1 MALVKGSDVLIQID
15 NGTEP
20 VPIGCARSITF
31 DIQRDF
37 IDTSI
42 TGQGIWQTSVPAAGS
57 FSATIEGLVFL
68 AADDD
73 DKIQMNF
80 FYQSLINGVLV
91 TCTFIDDDMS
101 GNQLEKFFTGYIE
114 SITEIGSFDNMVTF
128 SATIKGQGAPSIA
141 YA

>member
-80 FYQSLINGVLV
+80 FYQSLINGILV

-114 SITEIGSFDNMVTF
+114 SITETGSFDNMVTF
-128 SATIKGQGAPSIA
+128 SATIKGQGTPSIA

>member
-1 MALVKGSDVLIQID
+1 MGLVKGSDVLIQMN
-15 NGTEP
+15 NGTEL

-42 TGQGIWQTSVPAAGS
+42 TGQGIWQTSIPAAGS

-73 DKIQMNF
+73 EKIQMNF
-80 FYQSLINGVLV
+80 FYQNIISGATVAV
-91 TCTFIDDDMS
+91 SFIDDDMS
-101 GNQLEKFFTGYIE
+101 GNQLVKSFSGYIE
-114 SITEIGSFDNMVTF
+114 TITETASFDNIVSF
-128 SATIKGQGAPSIA
+128 SATIKGTGAPSIS